1 MTTLILQVDIGRGT
15 QWGEDSTQDIIR
27 NICIPSVKSFAKKH
41 GYAYKLLTKS
51 TYKERIGPFDFLMK
65 ESKHFAFERYLNLET
80 EFDNLVYVDN
90 DIYISSKSRE
100 LPEIEGLMAV
110 REPGNTNSQKMF
122 TSLNNLPSD
131 SAYYNSGLFMA
142 DQDAAKKLGD
152 YMIHRAK
159 NYIRAKG
166 KSTDN
171 MMFNEYILEENPVF
185 SELNEEWNY
194 MPMLKGASK
203 GLCANFMHLVGIDGK
218 NFLSQLIKT
227 GHPLHVL
234 LEKITTGEIKVDLG

>member
-1 MTTLILQVDIGRGT
+1 MTTLILQVDIKNGT
-15 QWGEDSTQDIIR
+15 QWGGKPAVDIIR
-27 NICIPSVKSFAKKH
+27 NYCIPSVKSYAQKH
-41 GYAYKLLTKS
+41 GYTHELLTES
-51 TYKERIGPFDFLMK
+51 TYEKRIGPFDFLMK
-65 ESKHFAFERYLNLET
+65 ETKHYAFERYLNLDT
-80 EFDNLVYVDN
+80 EFDKLVYIDN
-90 DIYISSKSRE
+90 DIYVSSQAQK
-100 LPEIEGLMAV
+100 LPEIKGLMAV

-122 TSLNNLPSD
+122 TSFNKLPLD
-131 SAYYNSGLFMA
+131 AAYFNSGMFMA
-142 DQDAAKKLGD
+142 NQDAAKKLGE
-152 YMIHRAK
+152 YMIHRAT

-218 NFLSQLIKT
+218 NFLSQLIKL
-227 GHPLHVL
+227 GHPLDIL
-234 LEKITTGEIKVDLG
+234 LEKITSGEIKVDLG